1 MGKPKKIAEPS
12 LYHAKIKDWSSQDR
26 PREKLEQLG
35 AARLSSAELIAILI
49 GSGTRN
55 ITAVDLARALEKE
68 FSGLAALARCSTHE
82 LRRFKGIGKV
92 KSIKLAAAFELSR
105 RIEAQSDA
113 KKIRVRAPED
123 LFKHYMPRLRDLNRE
138 IFMVVLLDSANQI
151 IRDCTI
157 SEGTLNASLVHPR
170 EVFRAAIEYMAAS
183 IILVHNHP
191 SGNPEPSREDIAV
204 TEQLKEAGI
213 IMSIPVRDHIII
225 AGRHYTSLA
234 KSGYL

>member
-1 MGKPKKIAEPS
+1 M
-12 LYHAKIKDWSSQDR
+12 KDWSSQDR